1 MELGER
7 IYRLRTAKGL
17 SQEGLAERL
26 GVTRQ
31 SVSKWETEAA
41 VPDLERL
48 MGLCDVFG
56 VTLDELTGR
65 VEREGSDKVTTFTP
79 LVVPQ
84 PVPQAKI
91 VGYILLV
98 LSLLGGLLL
107 LLFQQMEL
115 LMMVVLPMLLCS
127 VICLSVRRHAGYWC
141 LWVIWGMVEFL
152 LTFGITLLIGTTVMP
167 WVRVVALAGMGVV
180 VWRTFREVT
189 VKVSPVRGGLA
200 VLGWVAYVGLL
211 AAAQVSLRSATV
223 SENVGTRMNMFGC
236 VLVTAVLTAA
246 LAGVFTYTV
255 CLVRSWIAKQTKR

>member
-48 MGLCDVFG
+48 MGLCDMFE

-65 VEREGSDKVTTFTP
+65 VERNEGDKATNFTQ
-79 LVVPQ
+79 VVVSQ
-84 PVPQAKI
+84 PVPQAKM
-91 VGYILLV
+91 VGYILLI
-98 LSLLGGLLL
+98 LSLLGGLVL
-107 LLFQQMEL
+107 LLFQQVEL
-115 LMMVVLPMLLCS
+115 VLMVALPMLLCS
-127 VICLSVRRHAGYWC
+127 VICLSARRRAGYWC
-141 LWVIWGMVEFL
+141 LWVIWGMMEFL
-152 LTFGITLLIGTTVMP
+152 LTFGITLLIGTMVMP
-167 WVRVVALAGMGVV
+167 WVRLVVLAGMGVV
-180 VWRTFREVT
+180 AWRTFREVT
-189 VKVSPVRGGLA
+189 VKVSPMRGVLAALGWATYIGGLA
-200 VLGWVAYVGLL
+200 AVQTAFRQGM
-211 AAAQVSLRSATV
+211 AQ
-223 SENVGTRMNMFGC
+223 ENVGIRMNVFGC
-236 VLVTAVLTAA
+236 VLITAVLTAA